1 MIPPQTTIME
11 RFTGEQE
18 EYSVIQDRQ
27 NDIRN
32 DLNME
37 QARQRV
43 HELEQQQLMASVG
56 HGSNYTTIQPQI
68 NHNENMLQF
77 LPQKDYDPHQ

>member
-1 MIPPQTTIME
+1 M
-11 RFTGEQE
+11 
-18 EYSVIQDRQ
+18 
-27 NDIRN
+27 
-32 DLNME
+32 ME